1 MVMGGGNQL
10 FNNICCLLP
19 ISAPFVV
26 PACVILG
33 KVSTG
38 IAVISMVLLLVVTIL
53 LFSFTAKVYES
64 MIFYNGKV
72 LKLKDI
78 LQIAKNRRQVERKGE
93 KSHE

>member
-1 MVMGGGNQL
+1 MA
-10 FNNICCLLP
+10 
-19 ISAPFVV
+19 ISLISLAILIIVV
-26 PACVILG
+26 GV
-33 KVSTG
+33 
-38 IAVISMVLLLVVTIL
+38 